1 MKYMNA
7 STDCPEYHGYNTKVC
22 REQGHILKRKTSI
35 VYLSLIDKAPSDPA
49 TIMSAML
56 KARAVTETTG
66 QEYVVFTADQ
76 QLYRVSVHVMWENQV
91 IFGNIYLRLGGMHLL
106 MSYVGCIGSLMAGSG
121 IVEVLSEAFGG
132 VLKMLTGKKYPDNVR
147 ALRMLVE

>member
-1 MKYMNA
+1 M
-7 STDCPEYHGYNTKVC
+7 
-22 REQGHILKRKTSI
+22 KRKTSI
-35 VYLSLIDKAPSDPA
+35 VYLPLIDKAPSDPA

-66 QEYVVFTADQ
+66 QEYVVFTADVGKPSYIRQ
-76 QLYRVSVHVMWENQV
+76 
-91 IFGNIYLRLGGMHLL
+91 YLPSPGWHASPHELCRLHRFSDGWFR
-106 MSYVGCIGSLMAGSG
+106 YCGSAQRG
-121 IVEVLSEAFGG
+121 VRG